1 MSALSESSC
10 KVVKSFKTQSKSD
23 SFLSTKKRKFM
34 PPRCKCLRCE
44 FQMKVNIFDVNFGW
58 KSTLSNTLLHSTWDT
73 KYKFHRLHAYIH
85 RIART
90 FVWALGIIA
99 RCIRMAFVHFNG
111 MSLAAFVNVW
121 ERTYTVK
128 TEIEDLVIGQIR
140 SEKNTQWSLLDSTYS
155 FLSPKVFVKKSG
167 TLFKRSLKK
176 PLLILRVMSERGWM
190 VRRCSQMCHEYFG

>member
-1 MSALSESSC
+1 M
-10 KVVKSFKTQSKSD
+10 
-23 SFLSTKKRKFM
+23 
-34 PPRCKCLRCE
+34 
-44 FQMKVNIFDVNFGW
+44 
-58 KSTLSNTLLHSTWDT
+58 
-73 KYKFHRLHAYIH
+73 
-85 RIART
+85 IART

-111 MSLAAFVNVW
+111 MSLAAVVNVW

-176 PLLILRVMSERGWM
+176 EKRIWCSFLSFIIHFVVDFKSYAGSSRWRFFFSALKSAILKCSINALSGIAGSTCCRVSCNFRSSATCTVCERNCDTAAHITSYEWTRLNGAAL
-190 VRRCSQMCHEYFG
+190 